1 MPVHVG
7 LPVKHLVAVRA
18 DVFSEGAGHVDSGG
32 ERGVL
37 SPEVLGGGGPGGAV
51 LLCREEGYNRYY

>member
-7 LPVKHLVAVRA
+7 LPVEHLVAVRA

-51 LLCREEGYNRYY
+51 LLCTEEGYNRY